1 LERWLVHFLEM
12 RIRARGR
19 PELQALADRCLWI
32 VSRTQDA
39 SEAELDALEAEVDG
53 LRRELTERRRAG
65 RPVLH

>member
-12 RIRARGR
+12 RLRARGR

-32 VSRTQDA
+32 VARTEGA
-39 SEAELDALEAEVDG
+39 SEAQLESLEAEVEL
-53 LRRELTERRRAG
+53 LRRELGARRRVR